1 MSKKAKSTT
10 WADVSKGQSVEL
22 AGRAWRVTKIK
33 PDGKR
38 AKVTVEHKGR
48 EAKSVVKLKDAV
60 TIVSAA
66 AAPTW
71 KKGGK
76 RGPVTDERGTQ
87 QRWATEKELREA
99 MTQGLPPG
107 DQSQTKPPAKAN
119 GDPWETQA
127 DRVERKLDEIL
138 QARLVAISTDKTGY
152 YVPPV
157 DSSTIAAHLALLH
170 GGIPEACDDDESKM
184 LRAHDAQ
191 HAAALK
197 GEGVLEVNHWHTEKR
212 PKI

>member
-1 MSKKAKSTT
+1 MSKKTKSTT

-22 AGRAWRVTKIK
+22 AGRTWRVVKIK
-33 PDGKR
+33 SVDKKR

-48 EAKSVVKLKDAV
+48 DAKSVVKLKDVV
-60 TIVSAA
+60 TIVSTTAA
-66 AAPTW
+66 ATSPR
-71 KKGGK
+71 GGK

-99 MTQGLPPG
+99 MTQGLAPG
-107 DQSQTKPPAKAN
+107 DQSQTTPPEKAN
-119 GDPWETQA
+119 GDLWETQT

-138 QARLVAISTDKTGY
+138 QARLVAISKDQTGW

-184 LRAHDAQ
+184 LRAHEAQ

-212 PKI
+212 P